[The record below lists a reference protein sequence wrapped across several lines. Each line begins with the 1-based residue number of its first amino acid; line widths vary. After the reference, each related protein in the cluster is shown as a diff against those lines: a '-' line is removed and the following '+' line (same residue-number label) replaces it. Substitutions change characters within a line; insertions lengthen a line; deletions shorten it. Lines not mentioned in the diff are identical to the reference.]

1 MFHHNLHLD
10 GTLKCSLESRALGE
24 RTQFKMHCSD
34 ILHPATQQ
42 KDLCKLL
49 LTRPCWSVAKWGSEW
64 RSGRVVG
71 GLEMAASLPSS
82 HSPSANMPESRSA
95 GVRQREQS
103 DLDIVAERKRRSS
116 LLFCK
121 ISGLLLFLRTRLK
134 KKTPE
139 KTPHKTKT
147 FN

>member
-1 MFHHNLHLD
+1 MHLVRGHNFAPCN
-10 GTLKCSLESRALGE
+10 TTE
-24 RTQFKMHCSD
+24 RLVQT
-34 ILHPATQQ
+34 
-42 KDLCKLL
+42 L
-49 LTRPCWSVAKWGSEW
+49 LTRPCALHPWPRVLGCWSVAKWGSEW

-71 GLEMAASLPSS
+71 GWRWRPVFRPPTRRPLMCQRVRAPAS
-82 HSPSANMPESRSA
+82 
-95 GVRQREQS
+95 RQREQS

-134 KKTPE
+134 TPPPE
-139 KTPHKTKT
+139 KNPHKTKT

>member
-49 LTRPCWSVAKWGSEW
+49 LTRPCWSVAKWGREW

-71 GLEMAASLPSS
+71 EWRWRPVFRPPTRRPLICQRVGVPASDS
-82 HSPSANMPESRSA
+82 ES
-95 GVRQREQS
+95 S

-134 KKTPE
+134 KKTQKKP
-139 KTPHKTKT
+139 PQ
-147 FN
+147 NQNI